1 MNGIQKVSGSIPL
14 ISTTHLIHHICSMWF
29 FLFTLLTAISDSL
42 DSMRHFIPL
51 ESVPYLTGSIPL
63 ISTTHLIHHICP
75 MWFFLFIPLPEI
87 SDSLDFMRHFVPL
100 KSVPY
105 FAAASSHC
113 FSSISQTLRFPGI
126 SDSPDSMRHFIPLES
141 VPYLTGLI
149 PLISTTHLIHH
160 ICPMWFFLFFPLT
173 AVSDSLD
180 SMRRFAP
187 LESVPYLAGSIS
199 IIYITIKK
207 STLLRC
213 ALFCI
218 DAKKEQYLIYMMVLF
233 LFVLPGIVQKN
244 YFRNASSRTG
254 CMSGRGSA

>member
-63 ISTTHLIHHICP
+63 ISTTHLIHHICS
-75 MWFFLFIPLPEI
+75 MWFFLFIPLTAI

-105 FAAASSHC
+105 
-113 FSSISQTLRFPGI
+113 
-126 SDSPDSMRHFIPLES
+126 
-141 VPYLTGLI
+141 LTGL
-149 PLISTTHLIHH
+149 
-160 ICPMWFFLFFPLT
+160 
-173 AVSDSLD
+173 
-180 SMRRFAP
+180 
-187 LESVPYLAGSIS
+187 IS

-207 STLLRC
+207 VTLLAMRS
-213 ALFCI
+213 
-218 DAKKEQYLIYMMVLF
+218 F
-233 LFVLPGIVQKN
+233 L
-244 YFRNASSRTG
+244 YRR
-254 CMSGRGSA
+254 

>member
-75 MWFFLFIPLPEI
+75 MWFFLFIPLTAI

-105 FAAASSHC
+105 
-113 FSSISQTLRFPGI
+113 
-126 SDSPDSMRHFIPLES
+126 
-141 VPYLTGLI
+141 LTGL
-149 PLISTTHLIHH
+149 
-160 ICPMWFFLFFPLT
+160 
-173 AVSDSLD
+173 
-180 SMRRFAP
+180 
-187 LESVPYLAGSIS
+187 IS

-207 STLLRC
+207 VPSLR
-213 ALFCI
+213 
-218 DAKKEQYLIYMMVLF
+218 YG
-233 LFVLPGIVQKN
+233 LFVLLNLLTRIKSE
-244 YFRNASSRTG
+244 FE
-254 CMSGRGSA
+254 SGGEHECPRHG

>member
-63 ISTTHLIHHICP
+63 ISTTYLIHHICP
-75 MWFFLFIPLPEI
+75 MWFFLFIPLTAI

-105 FAAASSHC
+105 
-113 FSSISQTLRFPGI
+113 
-126 SDSPDSMRHFIPLES
+126 
-141 VPYLTGLI
+141 LTGL
-149 PLISTTHLIHH
+149 
-160 ICPMWFFLFFPLT
+160 
-173 AVSDSLD
+173 
-180 SMRRFAP
+180 
-187 LESVPYLAGSIS
+187 IS

-207 STLLRC
+207 VTSLRYGLL
-213 ALFCI
+213 
-218 DAKKEQYLIYMMVLF
+218 VLLNLLTRVKSEF
-233 LFVLPGIVQKN
+233 E
-244 YFRNASSRTG
+244 
-254 CMSGRGSA
+254 SGGEHECPRHG

>member
-63 ISTTHLIHHICP
+63 ISTTYLIHHICP
-75 MWFFLFIPLPEI
+75 MWFFLFIPLTAV
-87 SDSLDFMRHFVPL
+87 SDSLDFMRRFALL

-113 FSSISQTLRFPGI
+113 FISISQTLRFPGI
-126 SDSPDSMRHFIPLES
+126 SDSLDFMRRFAPLKS
-141 VPYLTGLI
+141 VPYLTGL
-149 PLISTTHLIHH
+149 
-160 ICPMWFFLFFPLT
+160 
-173 AVSDSLD
+173 
-180 SMRRFAP
+180 
-187 LESVPYLAGSIS
+187 IS

-207 STLLRC
+207 VTSLR
-213 ALFCI
+213 
-218 DAKKEQYLIYMMVLF
+218 YG
-233 LFVLPGIVQKN
+233 LFVLLNLLTRVKSE
-244 YFRNASSRTG
+244 FE
-254 CMSGRGSA
+254 SGGEHECPRHG

>member
-1 MNGIQKVSGSIPL
+1 MNGIQKVS
-14 ISTTHLIHHICSMWF
+14 
-29 FLFTLLTAISDSL
+29 
-42 DSMRHFIPL
+42 
-51 ESVPYLTGSIPL
+51 GSIPL

-75 MWFFLFIPLPEI
+75 MWFFLFIPLTAI

-105 FAAASSHC
+105 
-113 FSSISQTLRFPGI
+113 
-126 SDSPDSMRHFIPLES
+126 
-141 VPYLTGLI
+141 LTGSI
-149 PLISTTHLIHH
+149 PLISTTYLIHH
-160 ICPMWFFLFFPLT
+160 ICPMWFFLFIPLT

-180 SMRRFAP
+180 FMRHFVP
-187 LESVPYLAGSIS
+187 LKSVPYLTGSIS

>member
-29 FLFTLLTAISDSL
+29 FLFIPLTA
-42 DSMRHFIPL
+42 
-51 ESVPYLTGSIPL
+51 
-63 ISTTHLIHHICP
+63 
-75 MWFFLFIPLPEI
+75 I

-141 VPYLTGLI
+141 VPYLTGSI

-160 ICPMWFFLFFPLT
+160 ICPMWFFLFIPLT
-173 AVSDSLD
+173 AISDSLD
-180 SMRRFAP
+180 FMRHFVP
-187 LESVPYLAGSIS
+187 LKSVPYLTGSIPL
-199 IIYITIKK
+199 I
-207 STLLRC
+207 STT
-213 ALFCI
+213 
-218 DAKKEQYLIYMMVLF
+218 YLIHHICPMWFF
-233 LFVLPGIVQKN
+233 LFIPLTAIRLTRFHASLCSFEIGLPFAILGTELI
-244 YFRNASSRTG
+244 FLET
-254 CMSGRGSA
+254 C